1 MQALFVSFEIRVCYN
16 GLVKKLITII
26 IPAYNEEKSLPSL
39 FERLENLVKTNHGY
53 NFEFLFI
60 NDGSKDKT
68 LSILQQISA
77 SNPHI
82 SYLNFS
88 RNFGKEIA
96 VAAGIDH
103 ADGDAVVIMDAD
115 GQEPP
120 ELIPEMIKWWEQGY
134 DDVYA
139 RRNKRREGWV
149 KRLTSRLY
157 YRTLQSMTRIPIQLD
172 TGDFRLFS
180 RRCVLA
186 LRQFRE
192 VSRQNKALFSWIGYK
207 KKEVSFDQGKRT
219 AGDTKWKFGIL
230 SPGNSLINLA
240 IDGFT
245 SFTTIPLRFVTL
257 FGLLI
262 SAVSAIYIVVIIVQA
277 LMGLPRTGG
286 FNTLLII
293 TLFLGG
299 VQMISLGIIGEYV
312 GRIFTE
318 TKNRPLY
325 LVEEY
330 HKAKVVSNDKKDEPK
345 KPTEK

>member
-1 MQALFVSFEIRVCYN
+1 MS
-16 GLVKKLITII
+16 KLITII
-26 IPAYNEEKSLPSL
+26 IPSYNEEDTLKPIIG
-39 FERLENLVKTNHGY
+39 RLEKLAKSASKY

-68 LSILQQISA
+68 LTILQDYAAKDSR
-77 SNPHI
+77 I
-82 SYLNFS
+82 SYINLS

-96 VAAGIDH
+96 VAAGLDY
-103 ADGDAVVIMDAD
+103 AQGDAVVIMDAD

-139 RRNKRREGWV
+139 RRNQKNDSAVR
-149 KRLTSRLY
+149 TFMSHAY
-157 YRTLQSMTRIPIQLD
+157 YRTLQKMTRVPIQID

-180 RRCVLA
+180 RRCVEA

-192 VSRQNKALFSWIGYK
+192 RSRQNKALFSWIGYK
-207 KKEVSFDQGKRT
+207 KKEIRFDQPARIGGKS
-219 AGDTKWKFGIL
+219 KWKFGLL

-245 SFTTIPLRFVTL
+245 SFTTLPLRFITIMGL
-257 FGLLI
+257 F
-262 SAVSAIYIVVIIVQA
+262 VSIGTFIYIIVVLVQA
-277 LMGLPRTGG
+277 AMGLPRFEG
-286 FNTLLII
+286 FNTLLVA

-299 VQMISLGIIGEYV
+299 IQMISLGIIGEYI
-312 GRIFTE
+312 GRIFME

-325 LVEEY
+325 LTEHVHQNQGKSIHKIKEDNNESSEVEPT
-330 HKAKVVSNDKKDEPK
+330 KQKD
-345 KPTEK
+345 